1 MKNEM
6 SEQKVIIFGG
16 KGTAIN
22 IAEQIENART
32 SHGYPMRV
40 MGFAIDDPS
49 LGKKIAGFPVLTS
62 VFEAWEKYRNTDIQF
77 IFALFRPDVM
87 VERLILLEKL
97 GIPKNRFSNFIHPLA
112 YISNTINL
120 GNGNVV
126 MAHASIQNHATLGNF
141 NIVNSN
147 VVVEHDAILHDGVF
161 LAANSCI
168 GARVEIGRGVFVGLN
183 ATIREDVKISDNA
196 FIGMGSCVLQSVA
209 DGVTVYGV
217 PARVKS

>member
-1 MKNEM
+1 MNVQEI
-6 SEQKVIIFGG
+6 IIFGG

-40 MGFAIDDPS
+40 IGFAIDDPS
-49 LGKKIAGFPVLTS
+49 LGKKIAGFPVLTG
-62 VFEAWEKYRNTDIQF
+62 VLKAWEKYQNSDVKF
-77 IFALFRPDVM
+77 IFSLFRPDVM
-87 VERLILLEKL
+87 ADRLILLEKL
-97 GIPKNRFSNFIHPLA
+97 GIPKDRFANFIHPLA
-112 YISNTINL
+112 YISNTINM
-120 GNGNVV
+120 GYGNVV
-126 MAHASIQNHATLGNF
+126 LAHASIQNHAKLGNF

-161 LAANSCI
+161 LAASSCI
-168 GARVEIGRGVFVGLN
+168 GARVEIGKGVFVGLS

-209 DGVTVYGV
+209 DGMTVYGV
-217 PARVKS
+217 PARVKP